1 MAAVYN
7 LKKREEQIL
16 ARFSKSPPS
25 FAVHLHPGHWTL
37 NKDNSARN
45 FLYTSPAVSI
55 LESIRAHRVPVDMLE
70 MFDQA
75 NVPFYDGCLIVEEH
89 DHMTSSEPASDP
101 PSNPGKL
108 KANPSQIRRIVLYP
122 NGETLWA
129 DISLMNARNGSTWTD
144 QQAIEFEA
152 KVLAATA
159 PPLCLD
165 PDPIASRIAAIAMS
179 STSFD
184 SAKRK
189 HSSVENDK
197 RDDGARKA
205 ERDKF
210 MNVMNPRSTR
220 IFHADFR
227 QHVFLEQRRRGEQG
241 PSPPPRSPSPQ
252 PSLAPTPTPPP
263 TSAPTSLASIDEL
276 SSSQKKK
283 SKKKKTDTADSPMQ
297 VDAPSPGFSSKS
309 KPRKNSVSQGSA
321 PQLNGG
327 KKKHGQ
333 NSRRGTASSVEP
345 SPANLVMQLPP
356 NGASGQSVDSPQ
368 SVQAS
373 PSSATAKKEDSQSAL
388 GIGAPPL
395 SGHSPVPT
403 YQQLVSGGP
412 PKKRMKTETPAIA
425 SVPLPGGSQQGTPQ
439 QSHVA
444 LTPQMP
450 APAQQPVPTPRYS
463 VSPAPAPG
471 GIAGQQPHPQYPGQ
485 LAYNYGN
492 LGMNI
497 ANGMTV
503 NNGTGQPGQPGYNPL
518 QLPQQS
524 QALNMHANLL
534 AAQNQ
539 QQAAA
544 RAGSPHSLPPSRPA
558 SQAGIAR
565 NSPRQAAPLTLGPNG
580 AANLQPPQQDQQGA
594 RPGSTPGQ
602 QGMPQAAGMQQSQN
616 PMPMPMD
623 ASMQMAMFQQMQ
635 QRMGF
640 PGAPNMMQYPGFPMQ
655 IPGQPAWRMPAPGQL
670 PMGVGR
676 GQPMPLQYAAALQQ
690 RRNATAAAMQAPP
703 NPQR

>member
-1 MAAVYN
+1 
-7 LKKREEQIL
+7 
-16 ARFSKSPPS
+16 
-25 FAVHLHPGHWTL
+25 
-37 NKDNSARN
+37 
-45 FLYTSPAVSI
+45 
-55 LESIRAHRVPVDMLE
+55 MLE

-89 DHMTSSEPASDP
+89 EHTSESTSDP
-101 PSNPGKL
+101 PPSSGKL
-108 KANPSQIRRIVLYP
+108 KASQVRRIVLYP

-129 DISLMNARNGSTWTD
+129 DISLVNARNGGTWTD

-152 KVLAATA
+152 KVLAVTA

-165 PDPIASRIAAIAMS
+165 PDPIASRIAAAAMS

-189 HSSVENDK
+189 HSSMENDK

-227 QHVFLEQRRRGEQG
+227 QQGFLEQRRRGENAS
-241 PSPPPRSPSPQ
+241 SPPALAPVPPAPASPSPQ

-263 TSAPTSLASIDEL
+263 ASASTSLNSVDEF

-283 SKKKKTDTADSPMQ
+283 NKKKKTDTADSPMQ
-297 VDAPSPGFSSKS
+297 IDAPSPSFSSKG
-309 KPRKNSVSQGSA
+309 KPRKNSISQSSA
-321 PQLNGG
+321 PQPNGG

-333 NSRRGTASSVEP
+333 SSRRGTASSVEP

-356 NGASGQSVDSPQ
+356 NGASGPSVDSPQ
-368 SVQAS
+368 LVQVS
-373 PSSATAKKEDSQSAL
+373 PSSITAKKDDSQSSL
-388 GIGAPPL
+388 GIGVPPL
-395 SGHSPVPT
+395 SGQSPAPT
-403 YQQLVSGGP
+403 YQQLVSGGGP
-412 PKKRMKTETPAIA
+412 PKKRMKTETPAMG
-425 SVPLPGGSQQGTPQ
+425 SVPLPGSESQQGTPQ
-439 QSHVA
+439 QPHIA
-444 LTPQMP
+444 LAPHMP
-450 APAQQPVPTPRYS
+450 ATMQQTASAPRYS
-463 VSPAPAPG
+463 ASPAPAPG

-492 LGMNI
+492 LGVNI
-497 ANGMTV
+497 ANGMML

-518 QLPQQS
+518 PPGLQQ
-524 QALNMHANLL
+524 QPTMNMHAANLL

-539 QQAAA
+539 QQAAT

-558 SQAGIAR
+558 SQAGVAR
-565 NSPRQAAPLTLGPNG
+565 NSPRPAAPLVLGPNG
-580 AANLQPPQQDQQGA
+580 TNTNLQPPQSDQQGA
-594 RPGSTPGQ
+594 RPGSAAPGQ
-602 QGMPQAAGMQQSQN
+602 QGMPQATGMQQPQN
-616 PMPMPMD
+616 PMQMPMD
-623 ASMQMAMFQQMQ
+623 PSMQMAVFQQMQ
-635 QRMGF
+635 QRMAF

-655 IPGQPAWRMPAPGQL
+655 MPGQPSWRMPAPGQM

-676 GQPMPLQYAAALQQ
+676 GQPMQLQYAAMQ
-690 RRNATAAAMQAPP
+690 RRNAAAAAMQAPP